1 MSTEAADEPGEPAT
15 TRGSVG
21 VELGRRPLFYA
32 VLGPFWAW
40 LVVRWVHDWVLA
52 PELNVTARETFF
64 PTASLV
70 AAGTTLR
77 EAGAPAPVAG
87 LLDWLAGGMDFVAL
101 GVEALPQLA
110 AGAWATIVLTVVSI
124 LAGLVFAVPLSVA
137 RVYGGRAARYP
148 ALAVTELI
156 RGTPLL
162 AQLFVLYFGLGLTQ
176 YVREVPGVGVAV
188 LPDTAVVVALIGFII
203 NSAAYQ
209 SEYIRSAL
217 LSVDSGQLTAGR
229 AIGLSKV
236 DAIRHVV
243 LPQGLRFAIPGWS
256 NELVYLIKYSSL
268 ASFITVRELFFRA
281 EEIGNATYRFVEVY
295 TVAALFYIALVI
307 SASAVMSYVEGR
319 VAIPGLGGK
328 GRR

>member
-1 MSTEAADEPGEPAT
+1 MSAETADEPGGSAT
-15 TRGSVG
+15 TRGTVG

-40 LVVRWVHDWVLA
+40 LVVRWVYDWVVV
-52 PELNVTARETFF
+52 PGTNVTSRETFF
-64 PTASLV
+64 PTQPFVS
-70 AAGTTLR
+70 AGEVLR
-77 EAGAPAPVAG
+77 ETAAPAPLAG
-87 LLDWLAGGMDFVAL
+87 LLDWFAGGLDFIAF
-101 GVEALPQLA
+101 GIEALPQLA
-110 AGAWATIVLTVVSI
+110 AGAWVTIVLTVVSI
-124 LAGLVFAVPLSVA
+124 LAGLVLAVPLSVA
-137 RVYGGRAARYP
+137 RVYGNRVTRYP
-148 ALAVTELI
+148 ALAATELI

-176 YVREVPGVGVAV
+176 YVRVIPGVGVGV
-188 LPDTAVVVALIGFII
+188 LPDTAVMVALIGFTI

-236 DAIRHVV
+236 EAIRHVV

-281 EEIGNATYRFVEVY
+281 EAIGNDTYLYVQIY
-295 TVAALFYIALVI
+295 TVAALFYIALVV
-307 SASAVMSYVEGR
+307 SASAFMSYVEDR
-319 VAIPGLGGK
+319 VAIPGLGTK

>member
-1 MSTEAADEPGEPAT
+1 MSTETADEPGEAAT
-15 TRGSVG
+15 TRGAVG

-32 VLGPFWAW
+32 VLAPFWGW
-40 LVVRWVHDWVLA
+40 LAVRWVYDWVVV
-52 PELNVTARETFF
+52 PGTNVTSRETFF
-64 PTASLV
+64 PTEPFV
-70 AAGTTLR
+70 AAGTALR
-77 EAGAPAPVAG
+77 EAAVPAPVAG
-87 LLDWLAGGMDFVAL
+87 VLDWLAGGMDFVAF
-101 GVEALPQLA
+101 GIQALPQLA
-110 AGAWATIVLTVVSI
+110 AGAWLTIVLTVVSI
-124 LAGLVFAVPLSVA
+124 LAGLVLAVPLSVA
-137 RVYGGRAARYP
+137 RVYGTRVTRYP
-148 ALAVTELI
+148 ALGVTELI

-176 YVREVPGVGVAV
+176 YVRVVPGVGAGV
-188 LPDTAVVVALIGFII
+188 LPDTAVVVALLGFTV

-236 DAIRHVV
+236 GAIRHVV

-281 EEIGNATYRFVEVY
+281 EAIGNDTYLFVQIY
-295 TVAALFYIALVI
+295 TVAALFYIALVV
-307 SASAVMSYVEGR
+307 SASAFMSYVEGR
-319 VAIPGLGGK
+319 VAIPGLGAK

>member
-1 MSTEAADEPGEPAT
+1 MSTETADEPGSSAT
-15 TRGSVG
+15 TRGTIG

-40 LVVRWVHDWVLA
+40 LVVRWVYDWVVV
-52 PELNVTARETFF
+52 PGTNVTSRETFF
-64 PTASLV
+64 PTQPFV
-70 AAGTTLR
+70 TAGETLR
-77 EAGAPAPVAG
+77 QVAAPAPVAG
-87 LLDWLAGGMDFVAL
+87 VLDWLAGGLDFIAF
-101 GVEALPQLA
+101 GIEALPQLA
-110 AGAWATIVLTVVSI
+110 AGAWVTIVLTVVPI
-124 LAGLVFAVPLSVA
+124 LAGLVLAVPLSVA
-137 RVYGGRAARYP
+137 RVYGNRAVRYP
-148 ALAVTELI
+148 SLAVTELI

-162 AQLFVLYFGLGLTQ
+162 AQLFVLYFGLSLTK
-176 YVREVPGVGVAV
+176 YVREVPGVGVGV
-188 LPDTAVVVALIGFII
+188 LPDTAVVVALLGFTI

-236 DAIRHVV
+236 QAIRHVV

-256 NELVYLIKYSSL
+256 NELIYLIKYSSL

-281 EEIGNATYRFVEVY
+281 EAIGNETYLFVQIY
-295 TVAALFYIALVI
+295 TVAALFYIALVV
-307 SASAVMSYVEGR
+307 SASAVMSYVEDR
-319 VAIPGLGGK
+319 VAIPGLGTR

>member
-1 MSTEAADEPGEPAT
+1 MSTETADEPGSSAT
-15 TRGSVG
+15 NRGTVG

-40 LVVRWVHDWVLA
+40 LVVRWVYDWVVV
-52 PELNVTARETFF
+52 PGTNVTSRETFF
-64 PTASLV
+64 PTQPFVSAGEALRQ
-70 AAGTTLR
+70 AA
-77 EAGAPAPVAG
+77 APGPLAG
-87 LLDWLAGGMDFVAL
+87 LLDWLAGGLDFIAF
-101 GVEALPQLA
+101 GIEALPQLA
-110 AGAWATIVLTVVSI
+110 AGAWVTIVLTVVSI
-124 LAGLVFAVPLSVA
+124 LAGLVLAVPLSVA
-137 RVYGGRAARYP
+137 RVYGNRVARYP
-148 ALAVTELI
+148 ALAATELI

-176 YVREVPGVGVAV
+176 YVREVPGVGVGV
-188 LPDTAVVVALIGFII
+188 LPDTAVMVALIGFTI

-281 EEIGNATYRFVEVY
+281 EAIGNDTYLYVQIY
-295 TVAALFYIALVI
+295 TAAALFYIALVV
-307 SASAVMSYVEGR
+307 SASAFMSYVEGR
-319 VAIPGLGGK
+319 VAIPGLGTK

>member
-1 MSTEAADEPGEPAT
+1 VSTETAEEAAT
-15 TRGSVG
+15 TRGTIG

-40 LVVRWVHDWVLA
+40 LAVRWAYDWLVV
-52 PELNVTARETFF
+52 PGTNVTSRETFF
-64 PTASLV
+64 PTEPLL

-77 EAGAPAPVAG
+77 ETAAPAPVAG
-87 LLDWLAGGMDFVAL
+87 VLDWLAGGLDFLAF

-110 AGAWATIVLTVVSI
+110 AGAWVTIVLTVVSI
-124 LAGLVFAVPLSVA
+124 LAGLVLAVPLSVS
-137 RVYGGRAARYP
+137 RVYGQWWLRYP
-148 ALAVTELI
+148 ALAFTELI

-176 YVREVPGVGVAV
+176 YVREVPGVGVGV
-188 LPDTAVVVALIGFII
+188 LPDTAVVVGLIGFTI

-217 LSVDSGQLTAGR
+217 QSVDSGQLTAGR
-229 AIGLSKV
+229 AIGLSKL

-281 EEIGNATYRFVEVY
+281 EAVGNETYRFVEIY
-295 TVAALFYIALVI
+295 TVAALFYLALVI
-307 SASAVMSYVEGR
+307 SASAFMSYVEGR
-319 VAIPGLGGK
+319 VAIPGLGTR